1 MAKDLLK
8 IIMAKDLLLE
18 IGTEEVPAHFMPG
31 ILAQLKEKATAK
43 FQEMRLDFDEVTTL
57 GTPRRTALLVKNLA
71 ETQQGASSEYK
82 GPSTAIA
89 FDKDG
94 NPTKAAIGFA
104 RGKKVDVADLVV
116 KDGYVYAVSS
126 EEGKQTVEL
135 LPTLLKE
142 LVEGLNFPKNMRW
155 GDLDFRF
162 VRPLRWL
169 VALYDEEVIDFTV
182 ANVTSGRVSRGHRFL
197 SEGDFTINKASDY
210 EQACKDAFII
220 VDQEK
225 RRDIIKAQI
234 EEIAKA
240 HNGHAEITEDL
251 LEEVIYLVEYP
262 TALCGTFEDKY
273 LKLPKEAVMTPMR
286 DHQRYFP
293 VLDDNNNLLPLFITV
308 RNGGDY
314 CLDKVQH
321 GNERVLRA
329 RLADAQFFFDEDRK
343 HSLYDYVEKLKTV
356 VFQEGLGTIYDKA
369 NRLAELSAFI
379 GEKVNATEDEI
390 KTTKRAA
397 ILAKADLVSA
407 MVCEFTELQG
417 IMGREY
423 ALLDGE
429 GQEVATAIYE
439 HYMPRFAGD
448 AEPASVAGRLVS
460 LADKMDNIVATFS
473 RGLVPTGSQDPFALR
488 RQALGIVH
496 TIIEANYTI
505 SISEIADKAMDLLN
519 ITDSEKRAEIQK
531 NVAEFF
537 TLRLKNVLSDNDVR
551 YDIIDAVLENADEV
565 AGTYAKACVTA
576 QEIAS
581 GVLNDAIQA
590 FVRVGNISK
599 KAENNVINEAL
610 FTLDEEKALYNIYVA
625 VAKDVE
631 TALNNKD
638 YKTAIDKM
646 QELTAPINNFFDNVM
661 VMDKDEQIKNNRL
674 ALLKNID
681 TLIKSI
687 ADFGKIV
694 L

>member
-1 MAKDLLK
+1 
-8 IIMAKDLLLE
+8 MAKDLLLE

-505 SISEIADKAMDLLN
+505 SISEIADKSMDLLG
-519 ITDSEKRAEIQK
+519 ITDSAKRDEIQK

-537 TLRLKNVLSDNDVR
+537 TLRLKNVLSDNNVR
-551 YDIIDAVLENADEV
+551 YDIIDAVLENADEI

-599 KAENNVINEAL
+599 KAEITTIDESL
-610 FTLDEEKALYNIYVA
+610 FALDEEKALYSAYVE
-625 VAKDVE
+625 VAKTLE
-631 TALNNKD
+631 TALANKD
-638 YKTAIDKM
+638 YKVAIDKI
-646 QELTAPINNFFDNVM
+646 QTLATPINTFFDKVM
-661 VMDKDEQIKNNRL
+661 VMDKDENIKNNRL

>member
-1 MAKDLLK
+1 
-8 IIMAKDLLLE
+8 MAKDLLLE

-379 GEKVNATEDEI
+379 GEKVNAKEDEI

-681 TLIKSI
+681 TLIKSV

>member
-1 MAKDLLK
+1 
-8 IIMAKDLLLE
+8 MAKDLLLE

-379 GEKVNATEDEI
+379 GEKVNATEAEI

-537 TLRLKNVLSDNDVR
+537 TLRLKNVLGDNDVR

-610 FTLDEEKALYNIYVA
+610 FTLDEEKALYNTYVA
-625 VAKDVE
+625 VDKDVE

>member
-1 MAKDLLK
+1 
-8 IIMAKDLLLE
+8 MAKDLLLE

-240 HNGHAEITEDL
+240 
-251 LEEVIYLVEYP
+251 VIWS
-262 TALCGTFEDKY
+262 
-273 LKLPKEAVMTPMR
+273 
-286 DHQRYFP
+286 FP
-293 VLDDNNNLLPLFITV
+293 
-308 RNGGDY
+308 
-314 CLDKVQH
+314 
-321 GNERVLRA
+321 
-329 RLADAQFFFDEDRK
+329 
-343 HSLYDYVEKLKTV
+343 
-356 VFQEGLGTIYDKA
+356 
-369 NRLAELSAFI
+369 SA
-379 GEKVNATEDEI
+379 K
-390 KTTKRAA
+390 
-397 ILAKADLVSA
+397 
-407 MVCEFTELQG
+407 
-417 IMGREY
+417 
-423 ALLDGE
+423 
-429 GQEVATAIYE
+429 
-439 HYMPRFAGD
+439 
-448 AEPASVAGRLVS
+448 
-460 LADKMDNIVATFS
+460 
-473 RGLVPTGSQDPFALR
+473 
-488 RQALGIVH
+488 
-496 TIIEANYTI
+496 
-505 SISEIADKAMDLLN
+505 
-519 ITDSEKRAEIQK
+519 
-531 NVAEFF
+531 
-537 TLRLKNVLSDNDVR
+537 
-551 YDIIDAVLENADEV
+551 
-565 AGTYAKACVTA
+565 
-576 QEIAS
+576 
-581 GVLNDAIQA
+581 
-590 FVRVGNISK
+590 
-599 KAENNVINEAL
+599 
-610 FTLDEEKALYNIYVA
+610 
-625 VAKDVE
+625 
-631 TALNNKD
+631 
-638 YKTAIDKM
+638 
-646 QELTAPINNFFDNVM
+646 
-661 VMDKDEQIKNNRL
+661 
-674 ALLKNID
+674 
-681 TLIKSI
+681 
-687 ADFGKIV
+687 
-694 L
+694 

>member
-1 MAKDLLK
+1 
-8 IIMAKDLLLE
+8 MAKDLLLE

-43 FQEMRLDFDEVTTL
+43 FQEMRLDFDEVTSL

-182 ANVTSGRVSRGHRFL
+182 ANVKSGRVSRGHRFL

-379 GEKVNATEDEI
+379 GEKVNATEAEI

>member
-1 MAKDLLK
+1 
-8 IIMAKDLLLE
+8 MAKDLLLE

-379 GEKVNATEDEI
+379 GEKVNATEAEI

-448 AEPASVAGRLVS
+448 AEPASIAGRLVS

-537 TLRLKNVLSDNDVR
+537 TLRLKNVLGDNDVR

-599 KAENNVINEAL
+599 KAENNVINKAL
-610 FTLDEEKALYNIYVA
+610 FTLDEEKALYNTYVV

>member
-1 MAKDLLK
+1 
-8 IIMAKDLLLE
+8 MAKDLLLE

-379 GEKVNATEDEI
+379 GEKVNATEAEI

-681 TLIKSI
+681 TLIKSV

>member
-1 MAKDLLK
+1 
-8 IIMAKDLLLE
+8 MAKDLLLE

-43 FQEMRLDFDEVTTL
+43 FQEMRLDFDEVTSL

-551 YDIIDAVLENADEV
+551 YDIIDAVLENADDV

>member
-1 MAKDLLK
+1 
-8 IIMAKDLLLE
+8 MAKDLLLE

-43 FQEMRLDFDEVTTL
+43 FQEMRLDFDEVTSL

-182 ANVTSGRVSRGHRFL
+182 ANVKSGRVSRGHRFL

-646 QELTAPINNFFDNVM
+646 QELTVPINNFFDNVM

>member
-1 MAKDLLK
+1 
-8 IIMAKDLLLE
+8 MAKDLLLE
-18 IGTEEVPAHFMPG
+18 IGTEEVPAHFMSG

-681 TLIKSI
+681 TLIKSV

>member
-1 MAKDLLK
+1 
-8 IIMAKDLLLE
+8 MAKDLLLE

-43 FQEMRLDFDEVTTL
+43 FQEMRLDFDEVTSL

-687 ADFGKIV
+687 AHFGKIV

>member
-1 MAKDLLK
+1 
-8 IIMAKDLLLE
+8 MAKDLLLE
-18 IGTEEVPAHFMPG
+18 IGTEEIPAHFMPG
-31 ILAQLKEKATAK
+31 ILAQIKDKATAK
-43 FQEMRLDFDEVTTL
+43 LQEMRLDFAEITTL
-57 GTPRRTALLVKNLA
+57 GTPRRAALLVTGLA
-71 ETQQGASSEYK
+71 ETQTGASSEYK
-82 GPSTAIA
+82 GPSTSIA
-89 FDKDG
+89 FDQDG

-104 RGKKVDVADLVV
+104 SGKKVDVNDLVV
-116 KDGYVYAVSS
+116 KDGYVYAVSN
-126 EEGKQTVEL
+126 EEGKQTASL
-135 LPTLLKE
+135 LPAFLQE

-155 GDLDFRF
+155 GNLDFRF

-169 VALYDEEVIDFTV
+169 VALYDNEIIDFTV
-182 ANVTSGRVSRGHRFL
+182 ATVKSGRVSRGHRFL
-197 SEGDFTINKASDY
+197 SEGDFTIEKASDY
-210 EQACKDAFII
+210 VEACEKAFVI

-225 RRDIIKAQI
+225 RREMIKAQI
-234 EEIAKA
+234 EAIAKE

-273 LKLPKEAVMTPMR
+273 LQLPKEAVMTPMR

-343 HSLYDYVEKLKTV
+343 HTLADYVEKLKTV

-379 GEKVNATEDEI
+379 GTKVNATEAQI
-390 KTTKRAA
+390 ATTKRAA
-397 ILAKADLVSA
+397 LLAKADLVSA

-429 GQEVATAIYE
+429 GEEVATAIYE

-448 AEPASVAGRLVS
+448 AEPKTVAGRLVS
-460 LADKMDNIVATFS
+460 LADKIDNIVATFS

-496 TIIEANYTI
+496 TIIEANYSI
-505 SISEIADKAMDLLN
+505 SISEITDKAMDLLG
-519 ITDSEKRAEIQK
+519 ITEAEKRSEIQK

-537 TLRLKNVLSDNDVR
+537 TLRLKNVLSDNNVR
-551 YDIIDAVLENADEV
+551 YDIIDAVLENADEI
-565 AGTYAKACVTA
+565 ASTYAKACVTA
-576 QEIAS
+576 TEIAS
-581 GVLNDAIQA
+581 GALNDAIQA

-599 KAENNVINEAL
+599 KAESETINPELFAL
-610 FTLDEEKALYNIYVA
+610 AEEKALYEAYEI
-625 VAKDVE
+625 VAKEVQ
-631 TALNNKD
+631 TALNAND
-638 YKTAIDKM
+638 YKVAIDKM
-646 QELTAPINNFFDNVM
+646 QTLTAPINNFFDNVM

-681 TLIKSI
+681 TLIKTI
-687 ADFGKIV
+687 ADFSKIV

>member
-1 MAKDLLK
+1 
-8 IIMAKDLLLE
+8 MAKDLLLE

-43 FQEMRLDFDEVTTL
+43 FQEMRLDFDEVTSL

-210 EQACKDAFII
+210 EQACKEAFII

-681 TLIKSI
+681 TLIKSV

>member
-1 MAKDLLK
+1 
-8 IIMAKDLLLE
+8 MAKDLLLE

-169 VALYDEEVIDFTV
+169 IALYDEEVIDFTV
-182 ANVTSGRVSRGHRFL
+182 ANVKSGRVSRGHRFL

-262 TALCGTFEDKY
+262 TALCGSFEDKY

-379 GEKVNATEDEI
+379 GEKVNATEAEI

-537 TLRLKNVLSDNDVR
+537 TLRLKNVLGDNNVR

-565 AGTYAKACVTA
+565 TGTYAKACVTA

-599 KAENNVINEAL
+599 KAENNLINDAL
-610 FTLDEEKALYNIYVA
+610 FTLDEEKALYNTYVV
-625 VAKDVE
+625 VAKNVE
-631 TALNNKD
+631 TALDNKD

>member
-1 MAKDLLK
+1 
-8 IIMAKDLLLE
+8 
-18 IGTEEVPAHFMPG
+18 
-31 ILAQLKEKATAK
+31 
-43 FQEMRLDFDEVTTL
+43 
-57 GTPRRTALLVKNLA
+57 
-71 ETQQGASSEYK
+71 
-82 GPSTAIA
+82 
-89 FDKDG
+89 
-94 NPTKAAIGFA
+94 
-104 RGKKVDVADLVV
+104 
-116 KDGYVYAVSS
+116 
-126 EEGKQTVEL
+126 
-135 LPTLLKE
+135 
-142 LVEGLNFPKNMRW
+142 MRW

>member
-1 MAKDLLK
+1 
-8 IIMAKDLLLE
+8 MAKDLLLE

-43 FQEMRLDFDEVTTL
+43 FQEMRLDFDEVTSL

-379 GEKVNATEDEI
+379 GEKVNATEAEI

-681 TLIKSI
+681 TLIKSV

>member
-1 MAKDLLK
+1 
-8 IIMAKDLLLE
+8 MAKDLLLE

-43 FQEMRLDFDEVTTL
+43 FQEMRLDFDEVTSL

-142 LVEGLNFPKNMRW
+142 LVERLNFPKNMRW

>member
-1 MAKDLLK
+1 
-8 IIMAKDLLLE
+8 MAKDLLLE

-31 ILAQLKEKATAK
+31 ILAQLKEKVTAK
-43 FQEMRLDFDEVTTL
+43 FQEMRLDFDEVTSL

-576 QEIAS
+576 QKIAS

>member
-1 MAKDLLK
+1 
-8 IIMAKDLLLE
+8 MAKDLLLE

-197 SEGDFTINKASDY
+197 SEGNFTINKASDY

-681 TLIKSI
+681 TLIKSV

>member
-1 MAKDLLK
+1 
-8 IIMAKDLLLE
+8 MAKDLLLE
-18 IGTEEVPAHFMPG
+18 IGIEEVPAHFMPG

-57 GTPRRTALLVKNLA
+57 GTPRRTVLLVKNLA

-182 ANVTSGRVSRGHRFL
+182 ANVKSGRVSRGHRFL

>member
-1 MAKDLLK
+1 
-8 IIMAKDLLLE
+8 MAKDLLLE

-379 GEKVNATEDEI
+379 GEKVNATEAEI

-429 GQEVATAIYE
+429 GQEVSTAIYE

-505 SISEIADKAMDLLN
+505 SISEIADKSMDLLN

-537 TLRLKNVLSDNDVR
+537 TLRLKNVLGDNDVR

-610 FTLDEEKALYNIYVA
+610 FTLDEEKALYNTYVT

>member
-1 MAKDLLK
+1 
-8 IIMAKDLLLE
+8 MAKDLLLE

-537 TLRLKNVLSDNDVR
+537 TLRLKNVLGDNDVR

-610 FTLDEEKALYNIYVA
+610 FTLDEEKALYNTYVT

>member
-1 MAKDLLK
+1 
-8 IIMAKDLLLE
+8 MAKDLLLE

-116 KDGYVYAVSS
+116 KDGYIYAVSS

-182 ANVTSGRVSRGHRFL
+182 ANVKSGRVSRGHRFL

-379 GEKVNATEDEI
+379 GEKVNATEAEI

-537 TLRLKNVLSDNDVR
+537 TLRLKNVLGDNDVR

-610 FTLDEEKALYNIYVA
+610 LTLDEEKALYNTYVT

-631 TALNNKD
+631 TALNDKD

-674 ALLKNID
+674 TLLKNID

>member
-1 MAKDLLK
+1 
-8 IIMAKDLLLE
+8 MAKDLLLE
-18 IGTEEVPAHFMPG
+18 IGTEEVPAHFMSG

-182 ANVTSGRVSRGHRFL
+182 ANVKSGRVSRGHRFL

-210 EQACKDAFII
+210 EQACKEAFII

-505 SISEIADKAMDLLN
+505 SISEIADKVMDLLN

-681 TLIKSI
+681 TLIKSV

>member
-1 MAKDLLK
+1 
-8 IIMAKDLLLE
+8 MAKDLLLE
-18 IGTEEVPAHFMPG
+18 IGTEEVPAHFMSG

-182 ANVTSGRVSRGHRFL
+182 ANVKSGRVSRGHRFL

-210 EQACKDAFII
+210 EQACKEAFII

>member
-1 MAKDLLK
+1 
-8 IIMAKDLLLE
+8 MAKDLLLE

-43 FQEMRLDFDEVTTL
+43 FQEMRLDFDEVTSL